1 MLRRSLAALLAAFN
15 GLNGFTMLLDG
26 AGWYARVPGVVET
39 GPFNPHFVQDIG
51 LAFIASALGL
61 AAFAWKPSLWPAGV
75 TGALF
80 LVLHAILHLVGM
92 ASGHHEFAAFDL
104 ALVVLPAALAL
115 WAPWPNGNEK
125 GQGGAHA

>member
-1 MLRRSLAALLAAFN
+1 
-15 GLNGFTMLLDG
+15 
-26 AGWYARVPGVVET
+26 VET
-39 GPFNPHFVQDIG
+39 GPYNPHFVQDIG

-75 TGALF
+75 AGALF

-92 ASGHHEFAAFDL
+92 AGGHHQFAAFDL

-115 WAPWPNGNEK
+115 WAPWPNGNGK
-125 GQGGAHA
+125 SKGGAHA